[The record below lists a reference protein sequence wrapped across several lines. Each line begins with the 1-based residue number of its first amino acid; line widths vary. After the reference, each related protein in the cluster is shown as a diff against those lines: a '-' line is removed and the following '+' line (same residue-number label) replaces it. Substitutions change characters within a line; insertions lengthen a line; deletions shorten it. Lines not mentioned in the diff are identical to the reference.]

1 MPRKIDGLLDTNILI
16 ELWRGKPDSLKWLAA
31 QAASKATLGLP
42 VLAYMEMIDGVQS
55 KHQQKLT
62 IELLRSYPVVHLTR
76 EDSKWAQ
83 EQHAKFKL
91 SHNIGIGDAL
101 IAAPAAR
108 LKVPIYTL
116 NTKHF
121 SPLPDVTAIRPY

>member
-1 MPRKIDGLLDTNILI
+1 MPRIKALLDTNII
-16 ELWRGKPDSLKWLAA
+16 VDVSRSNAIAVNWL
-31 QAASKATLGLP
+31 QSQTQTGIIFGIP
-42 VLAYMEMIDGVQS
+42 VLVYMEMIEGVQDAADQR
-55 KHQQKLT
+55 KAEKV
-62 IELLRSYPVVHLTR
+62 LRPFPVVLITR
-76 EDSKWAQ
+76 TDSKWAQ